1 VKTPPRFFLHFAIGW
16 FLLTSTAVQA
26 PRSAPRVLSQYITGT
41 VTLGPTKPAPSLWVI
56 VYEGSSQKGR
66 SLTGD
71 DGKYYLGGLAQK
83 QYRLVVRKQINGPD
97 LYNEQINLPQNTD
110 YNIHLKQ

>member
-1 VKTPPRFFLHFAIGW
+1 MKAQPRFFPHFALGW
-16 FLLTSTAVQA
+16 FLLTSTAVQI
-26 PRSAPRVLSQYITGT
+26 PRSTPRVTSQYITGT

-71 DGKYYLGGLAQK
+71 GKYYLGGLAQK
-83 QYRLVVRKQINGPD
+83 QYRIVVRKQVDGPD
-97 LYNEQINLPQNTD
+97 LYNEQINLPQNKD